1 MKAEGWHSNH
11 LQWDEVYVSDMV
23 VLKDIF
29 LQKQN
34 SGILNE
40 DFGLPFLLAKK
51 AQDVVAFAC
60 LVINHLGK
68 IDFILHEVEDLNG
81 EEKKKFQSYAEDYCR
96 RNSSGN
102 YHDPLQLKSTISRI
116 LNWINI

>member
-1 MKAEGWHSNH
+1 MKAKGWHSNH

-81 EEKKKFQSYAEDYCR
+81 DEKKDSNHMRKIIAGETHP
-96 RNSSGN
+96 G
-102 YHDPLQLKSTISRI
+102 TIMI
-116 LNWINI
+116 PCN